1 MAVNEFFGLEK
12 LSLVD
17 FEGKIACTLFTNLCN
32 FRCPYCHNSSL
43 VLKSDELDYVTK
55 EEYLSYLKERIGI
68 LDAVVISGGEPT
80 LMPDLKQRIKEIK
93 ELGYIIKLDTNGSN
107 FDVLK
112 DLVESKLVDY
122 VAMDIKNGL
131 EFYNQTVGKILS
143 NNVIENILKSIEYL
157 KQDNINYE
165 FRTTLVEEF
174 HNNVAIERIGQ
185 LIEGAKVIYLQQ
197 FVDHGTCIESGLHEV
212 NKEKALEYKCL
223 LEKYVKDVNLR
234 GY

>member
-143 NNVIENILKSIEYL
+143 NNVIDNILKSIEYL

-185 LIEGAKVIYLQQ
+185 LIEGAKVIYLQH

-223 LEKYVKDVNLR
+223 LEKYVKKVNLR

>member
-1 MAVNEFFGLEK
+1 MAKIEFFGLEK

-43 VLKSDELDYVTK
+43 VLKSDELDYVSK
-55 EEYLSYLKERIGI
+55 EEYLNYLKSRRGI

-80 LMPDLKQRIKEIK
+80 LMPDLKERIKEIK
-93 ELGYIIKLDTNGSN
+93 ELGYVIKLDTNGSN
-107 FDVLK
+107 FEILK

-131 EFYNQTVGKILS
+131 EFYNQTVGKIL
-143 NNVIENILKSIEYL
+143 NNNMLDNILKSIEYL
-157 KQDNINYE
+157 KQDNVNYE

-174 HNNVAIERIGQ
+174 HNNMAIERIGQ
-185 LIEGAKVIYLQQ
+185 LIEGAKIIYLQH
-197 FVDHGTCIESGLHEV
+197 FIDHGTCIENGLHEV

-223 LEKYVKDVNLR
+223 LEKYVKNVNLR

>member
-157 KQDNINYE
+157 KQDNVNYE

-185 LIEGAKVIYLQQ
+185 LIEGAKVIYLQH

-223 LEKYVKDVNLR
+223 LEKYVKNVNLR